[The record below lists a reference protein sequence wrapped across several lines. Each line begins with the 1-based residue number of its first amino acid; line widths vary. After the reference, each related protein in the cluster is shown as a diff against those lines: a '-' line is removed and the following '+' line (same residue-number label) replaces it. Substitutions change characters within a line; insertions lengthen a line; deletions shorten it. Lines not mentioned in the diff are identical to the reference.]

1 MAVLAWTRRPARDR
15 SRSPLDAALA
25 RPCAEA
31 QVSTHVTGS
40 LSAAVPPAPA
50 RFDPKV
56 SSGFF
61 PRSASSSRAAPKADP
76 ELRPAAVAEPDIIA
90 RRRRCRFASA
100 PSPKRRPIPP
110 EGALGAQLGP
120 PSRPDCVRSETPVL
134 QRKKRGRCGPKP
146 DAVAH
151 VPKNARA
158 PHIRRPT
165 CWRSPEGVHD
175 PASDGPKAVTHVQTR
190 SARHVRPSEDVHEP
204 ESSACATAP
213 QSGVPKRTRARNAT
227 PIRSHG

>member
-1 MAVLAWTRRPARDR
+1 MAVLAWTRRPDRDR
-15 SRSPLDAALA
+15 SRSPLDVPLAA
-25 RPCAEA
+25 PSAEA
-31 QVSTHVTGS
+31 QVPTRVTGS
-40 LSAAVPPAPA
+40 LSAAVPRAPA

-61 PRSASSSRAAPKADP
+61 PRSAPSSRVDPKANP
-76 ELRPAAVAEPDIIA
+76 ELRPATVAEPDIFA

-100 PSPKRRPIPP
+100 PPPKRRPIPP

-120 PSRPDCVRSETPVL
+120 PSRLDCVRSETPEL
-134 QRKKRGRCGPKP
+134 QRKKRGRYGPMP
-146 DAVAH
+146 DALAH

-158 PHIRRPT
+158 PRTQLST
-165 CWRSPEGVHD
+165 CWRPPEGAHN
-175 PASDGPKAVTHVQTR
+175 PASDDPRAVTHVQTR

-204 ESSACATAP
+204 EGSACATAP

-227 PIRSHG
+227 PIRSRG